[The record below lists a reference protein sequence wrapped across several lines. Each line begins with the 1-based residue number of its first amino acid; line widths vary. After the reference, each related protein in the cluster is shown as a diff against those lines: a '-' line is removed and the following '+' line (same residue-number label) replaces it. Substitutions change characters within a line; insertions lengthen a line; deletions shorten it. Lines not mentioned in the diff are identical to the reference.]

1 MPTENYLNQIVY
13 HRKGTNIILPQ
24 TQANASDPNLAP
36 ITVSQAIQFGYMEDP
51 LNKKST
57 FSAEQ
62 HALNE
67 LREQNRL
74 LIQRIK
80 DLENSSKQTKT
91 PRKPKKVVEQEP
103 EIVKPEIVKP
113 EIVVPEKEVLSLDED
128 EDEDEDDV
136 NKQLNALLG

>member
-1 MPTENYLNQIVY
+1 MPTENYLNQTVY

-36 ITVSQAIQFGYMEDP
+36 ITVSQAIQLGYMEDP
-51 LNKKST
+51 LKKKST

-62 HALNE
+62 QALNE

-74 LIQRIK
+74 LIQQIK
-80 DLENSSKQTKT
+80 ELENSSKQTKT
-91 PRKPKKVVEQEP
+91 PRKTRKVVEQKPDLP
-103 EIVKPEIVKP
+103 EVVIPE
-113 EIVVPEKEVLSLDED
+113 EELLDLD